1 MVYFGQTLMLRNIS
15 IYKQSLINAFDDAI
29 ISIYK
34 QFTPKSIMT
43 TWAVQPSDYGN
54 EVKIWSD
61 VFDGSHFPQARAH
74 AERVAEQLGRPVTIW
89 KVGSISEFKWMEV
102 K

>member
-15 IYKQSLINAFDDAI
+15 IHTQTLINVFDDVI

-34 QFTPKSIMT
+34 QFTPNSNMT

-54 EVKIWSD
+54 EVKIWAD
-61 VFDGSHFPQARAH
+61 VFDGSHFPQAKAH
-74 AERVAEQLGRPVTIW
+74 AERTAQQLERPVTIW

>member
-1 MVYFGQTLMLRNIS
+1 MLRNIS
-15 IYKQSLINAFDDAI
+15 IYKQSLINVLDDAI

-34 QFTPKSIMT
+34 SFTPKSIMT

-54 EVKIWSD
+54 EVKIWAD
-61 VFDGSHFPQARAH
+61 VFDGSMFADAKRH
-74 AERVAEQLGRPVTIW
+74 AERQAELLERPITIW

>member
-1 MVYFGQTLMLRNIS
+1 MLRYISIHTQTL
-15 IYKQSLINAFDDAI
+15 INVFDDAI

-34 QFTPKSIMT
+34 SFTNQSNMT
-43 TWAVQPSDYGN
+43 TWAIQPSDYGN

-61 VFDGSHFPQARAH
+61 VFDGSHFPQAKAH
-74 AERVAEQLGRPVTIW
+74 AERTAEQLGRPVTIW
-89 KVGSISEFKWMEV
+89 KVGSVSEFKWMEV

>member
-1 MVYFGQTLMLRNIS
+1 MLRNVS
-15 IYKQSLINAFDDAI
+15 IYKQTLINALDDVI

-34 QFTPKSIMT
+34 SFTPTSNMT
-43 TWAVQPSDYGN
+43 TWAVQPTDYGN
-54 EVKIWSD
+54 EVKIWAD
-61 VFDGSHFPQARAH
+61 VFDGSHFPQAKAH
-74 AERVAEQLGRPVTIW
+74 AERTAEQLGRPVTIW

>member
-1 MVYFGQTLMLRNIS
+1 MLRNIS
-15 IYKQSLINAFDDAI
+15 IYKQSLINSFDSVI

-34 QFTPKSIMT
+34 QFTNQSIMT
-43 TWAVQPSDYGN
+43 TWAIQPSHYGN
-54 EVKIWSD
+54 EVKIWAD
-61 VFDGSHFPQARAH
+61 VFHNDHFADAKRH
-74 AERVAEQLGRPVTIW
+74 AERQAELLGEPVTIW

>member
-15 IYKQSLINAFDDAI
+15 ILTQTLINVFDDAI

-34 QFTPKSIMT
+34 SFTNQSNMT
-43 TWAVQPSDYGN
+43 TWAIQPSDYGN
-54 EVKIWSD
+54 EVKIWAD
-61 VFDGSHFPQARAH
+61 VFDGSHFADAKKH
-74 AERVAEQLGRPVTIW
+74 AERQAEQLGRPVTIW
-89 KVGSISEFKWMEV
+89 KVGTISEFKWMEV

>member
-1 MVYFGQTLMLRNIS
+1 MLRNIS
-15 IYKQSLINAFDDAI
+15 IYKQSLINVLDDAI

-34 QFTPKSIMT
+34 QLTSNSIMT

-54 EVKIWSD
+54 EVKIWAD
-61 VFDGSHFPQARAH
+61 VFHADHFADAKHH
-74 AERVAEQLGRPVTIW
+74 AERQAELLGEAITIW
-89 KVGSISEFKWMEV
+89 KCGSISEFKWMEV

>member
-1 MVYFGQTLMLRNIS
+1 MLRNVS
-15 IYKQSLINAFDDAI
+15 IYSQNLINALDDVI

-34 QFTPKSIMT
+34 SFTPTSNMT
-43 TWAVQPSDYGN
+43 TWAVQPTDYGN
-54 EVKIWSD
+54 EVKIWAD
-61 VFDGSHFPQARAH
+61 VFDGSHFPQAKAH
-74 AERVAEQLGRPVTIW
+74 AERTAEQLGRPVTIW

>member
-1 MVYFGQTLMLRNIS
+1 MLRNIS
-15 IYKQSLINAFDDAI
+15 IYKQSLINSIDSVI

-34 QFTPKSIMT
+34 QLTNQSIMT
-43 TWAVQPSDYGN
+43 TWAIQPSHYGN
-54 EVKIWSD
+54 EVKIWAD
-61 VFDGSHFPQARAH
+61 VFHNDHFADAKRH
-74 AERVAEQLGRPVTIW
+74 AERQAELLGEPVTIW

>member
-1 MVYFGQTLMLRNIS
+1 MLRNVS
-15 IYKQSLINAFDDAI
+15 IYSQTLINALDDVI

-34 QFTPKSIMT
+34 SFTPTSNMT

-54 EVKIWSD
+54 DVKIWAD
-61 VFDGSHFPQARAH
+61 VFDGSHFPQAKAH
-74 AERVAEQLGRPVTIW
+74 AERTAEQLGRPVTIW

>member
-1 MVYFGQTLMLRNIS
+1 MLRNVS
-15 IYKQSLINAFDDAI
+15 ILSHNLINALDDVI

-34 QFTPKSIMT
+34 TIQPTSNMT
-43 TWAVQPSDYGN
+43 TWAIQPSDYGN
-54 EVKIWSD
+54 EVKIWAD
-61 VFDGSHFPQARAH
+61 VFDGSHFPQAKAH
-74 AERVAEQLGRPVTIW
+74 VERTAEQLGRPVTIW

>member
-1 MVYFGQTLMLRNIS
+1 MLQNIS
-15 IYKQSLINAFDDAI
+15 IYKQSLINALDDVI

-34 QFTPKSIMT
+34 SFTPTSNMT
-43 TWAVQPSDYGN
+43 TWAVQPTDYGN
-54 EVKIWSD
+54 EVKIWAD
-61 VFDGSHFPQARAH
+61 VFDGSHFPQAKAH
-74 AERVAEQLGRPVTIW
+74 AERTAEQLGRPVTIW

>member
-15 IYKQSLINAFDDAI
+15 IHTQSLINVFDDVI

-34 QFTPKSIMT
+34 QFTPQSNMT

-61 VFDGSHFPQARAH
+61 VFDGSHFPQAKAH
-74 AERVAEQLGRPVTIW
+74 AERTAEQLGRPVTIW
-89 KVGSISEFKWMEV
+89 KVGTVSEFKWMEV

>member
-1 MVYFGQTLMLRNIS
+1 MLRYIS
-15 IYKQSLINAFDDAI
+15 IHTQSLINAFDDAI

-34 QFTPKSIMT
+34 SFTPNSNMT
-43 TWAVQPSDYGN
+43 TWAIQPSHYGN
-54 EVKIWSD
+54 EVKIWAD
-61 VFDGSHFPQARAH
+61 IFDGSHFPQAKAH
-74 AERVAEQLGRPVTIW
+74 AERTAEQLGRPVTIW

>member
-1 MVYFGQTLMLRNIS
+1 MLRYISIHTQTL
-15 IYKQSLINAFDDAI
+15 INVFDDAI

-34 QFTPKSIMT
+34 SFTNQSIMT

-61 VFDGSHFPQARAH
+61 VFAGSHFPQAKAH
-74 AERVAEQLGRPVTIW
+74 AERTAEQLGRPVTIW
-89 KVGSISEFKWMEV
+89 KVGTVSEFKWMEV

>member
-1 MVYFGQTLMLRNIS
+1 MVYFGQALMLRNIS
-15 IYKQSLINAFDDAI
+15 ILTQTLINVFDDAI

-34 QFTPKSIMT
+34 QFTPQSIMT
-43 TWAVQPSDYGN
+43 TWAVQPTDYGN
-54 EVKIWSD
+54 EVKIWAD
-61 VFDGSHFPQARAH
+61 IFDGSHFPQAKAH
-74 AERVAEQLGRPVTIW
+74 AERQAELLERPITFW

>member
-1 MVYFGQTLMLRNIS
+1 MLRNVS
-15 IYKQSLINAFDDAI
+15 ILSHNLVNYLDEVI

-34 QFTPKSIMT
+34 QFTNQSIMT
-43 TWAVQPSDYGN
+43 TWAIQPSHYGN
-54 EVKIWSD
+54 EVKIWAD
-61 VFDGSHFPQARAH
+61 VFHNDHFADAKRH
-74 AERVAEQLGRPVTIW
+74 AERQAELLGEPVTIW